1 MKTFSRVPLVVLA
14 ATFALSGPALASDPP
29 AAKPLQ
35 IDIPVVLK
43 DAKIVFNM
51 NQLSFAGD
59 QPVGLTHMKILTQ
72 RFKADA
78 TKWQMIAV
86 FHGPA
91 GFMLLND
98 AAYNKVRRTERG
110 NPYKDLIAELQRE
123 GILFEECGQ
132 TAKTNNWTNADFLPG
147 VKVNAGANLR
157 LVELVQSGFAQ
168 LQP

>member
-14 ATFALSGPALASDPP
+14 AFALSGPALASEPP
-29 AAKPLQ
+29 SAKPLQ
-35 IDIPVVLK
+35 IDITVVLK

-51 NQLSFAGD
+51 NQLTFAGD

-72 RFKADA
+72 RFKADR
-78 TKWQMIAV
+78 TTWQMIAV
-86 FHGPA
+86 FHGAA

-123 GILFEECGQ
+123 GIAFEECGQ

-157 LVELVQSGFAQ
+157 LVELMQSGFTQ